1 MGSAVILTPADLASL
16 TARTRP
22 AAQRRVLD
30 ALGVAYAV
38 RPDGSLIVAR
48 DPVERM
54 LGVKSEQTTQVGS
67 TSPSV
72 RLPPQRRVLPRN
84 ARQVETHRP

>member
-1 MGSAVILTPADLASL
+1 MILTSDELASL

-38 RPDGSLIVAR
+38 RPDGTLIVAR

-54 LGVKSEQTTQVGS
+54 LGVRNEQAKEVQS
-67 TSPSV
+67 A
-72 RLPPQRRVLPRN
+72 N
-84 ARQVETHRP
+84 AKYGRALRGTAG